1 MEGRGDTPAA
11 TEGNRMLRYVVTI
24 RTGTREA
31 MAAFGVTADYVAA
44 MPTPPAPAML
54 RARPIR

>member
-1 MEGRGDTPAA
+1 M
-11 TEGNRMLRYVVTI
+11 RYVVTI
-24 RTGTREA
+24 RTGNREA
-31 MAAFGVTADYVAA
+31 MAAFGVDAAYVAA

>member
-1 MEGRGDTPAA
+1 M
-11 TEGNRMLRYVVTI
+11 RYVVTI
-24 RTGTREA
+24 RTGNRETL
-31 MAAFGVTADYVAA
+31 AAFGATADAVAA